1 VDVYV
6 FLKLV
11 FHVANN
17 SDSDINIFRCIGEAV
32 SNSSW
37 FLKVHEA

>member
-1 VDVYV
+1 MYV

-11 FHVANN
+11 FHVANYN
-17 SDSDINIFRCIGEAV
+17 DNDINIFRCIWDAV

-37 FLKVHEA
+37 FLKVHKA